1 MHSVWSIFYRL
12 DKFKLHMKLLSLT
25 AVFALL
31 FSLTVYS
38 QHKDSVYIGLKDG
51 TTLKAKNLTYKT
63 PIFSRSYLLLNDTTK
78 IEAST
83 VRYYQDRSGYYLNA
97 STAKSGREEF
107 YKRDVSGKISIYS
120 KTYVSDT
127 YNPSFGTP
135 GANYGNSWSHSRRVV
150 ELMQKDGSSELLP
163 LTYNNL
169 YKLTSDNVECLPL
182 LKKIKS
188 LSRAS
193 TYSYV
198 GGIALF
204 IAGGIQM
211 ISDNNRNTESGNHPV
226 SYNPVMIV
234 GAGIGFL
241 PWIFNSSKREK
252 IKKTLDIYNSY

>member
-1 MHSVWSIFYRL
+1 MQSVRSIFYML
-12 DKFKLHMKLLSLT
+12 DKFKILMKLLSLT
-25 AVFALL
+25 ALFTLVFG
-31 FSLTVYS
+31 LTVYS
-38 QHKDSVYIGLKDG
+38 QRKDSVYIGLKDG
-51 TTLKAKNLTYKT
+51 TTLKAKNLSYKT

-78 IEAST
+78 IAANT
-83 VRYYQDRSGYYLNA
+83 VRYYEDRSGYYLNA
-97 STAKSGREEF
+97 STAKSGKEEF
-107 YKRDVSGKISIYS
+107 YQRDVTGKISIYS

-127 YNPSFGTP
+127 YNPSFGSP
-135 GANYGNSWSHSRRVV
+135 GVNYGRSWTHSRRVV

-163 LTYNNL
+163 LTYKNL
-169 YKLTSDNVECLPL
+169 YKLTSDNEECLPL

-211 ISDNNRNTESGNHPV
+211 ISDNNRNRESGNHPV

-241 PWIFNSSKREK
+241 PLIFDASKREK